1 VGDVGEQEHH
11 EGGMG
16 VGQDDAM
23 KDVNVQKLLK
33 EFENISSKEGETIDD
48 FGMRINSL
56 VANLK
61 TLGEMVDD
69 T

>member
-1 VGDVGEQEHH
+1 
-11 EGGMG
+11 
-16 VGQDDAM
+16 M

-33 EFENISSKEGETIDD
+33 EFENISSKEGEAIDD
-48 FGMRINSL
+48 FGMGINSL

-61 TLGEMVDD
+61 TLGETVDD